1 MIYKTDDYPKK
12 CLLEMRDV
20 IILTLFFYFFHHLS
34 RNNRDFLHLLTKTSS
49 IFATLG
55 IFIVAHNTRRYF
67 TDHFI
72 LLFNIAYLF
81 IGAFDFL
88 QLLAYK
94 QFHYNTAL
102 QFALCARCIQSVSWV
117 LVAYILKWKE
127 SEEKLLLLIYTVFAA
142 LLLLS
147 VLLGILP
154 PFFKPDHGLTRVA
167 KLSEVL
173 IALLFLFS
181 TIKIAKNRHVFEEYT
196 FKHLI
201 RALPATFL
209 SGFFLIVLPRTDLTF
224 TLGHFSEVLSRYLI
238 YQAVIQIGMEKLFLF
253 LCQSQTEL
261 ASEKEKLL
269 ITLESIGDAVIVT
282 DASGLITLA
291 NKASTELTGWG
302 RELLQEPFDKI
313 CYLIDDETSE
323 PIENPIKT
331 ALTTG
336 ELYELPKNTT
346 LVTKDGNERL
356 ISGIAT
362 PVRNMY
368 GNIIGATLAFRDVT
382 LRHRIKEELI
392 KREKLESIEILT
404 GGIAHDFNNML
415 AGIMANIELT
425 QLMIDRGKD
434 VTKNLSEMKSVI
446 EKASHLT
453 QQLMAFSK
461 EGAPVKEPTSLQE
474 LIHTTAEFTL
484 RGSHT
489 EYELEIP
496 PHLWACEVDKV
507 QISQVI
513 SNILINA
520 SQSMSGGGL
529 VKIKAEN
536 IVVFED
542 DEFLPLAPGD
552 YIKISITDKGP
563 GIPKKF
569 LKKIFD
575 PYFTTKKGGNGLGLA
590 TSYSIINK
598 HDGYI
603 EVKSAIGRGTS
614 FRIYLPALRKE
625 HPVNANC
632 KRPGGSRQG

>member
-1 MIYKTDDYPKK
+1 M
-12 CLLEMRDV
+12 LRDV

-34 RNNRDFLHLLTKTSS
+34 LNYRDFLHLLTKTFG
-49 IFATLG
+49 IFAALG
-55 IFIVAHNTRRYF
+55 IFIVARNTRRYF
-67 TDHFI
+67 TDHSI
-72 LLFNIAYLF
+72 MLFSIAYLF
-81 IGAFDFL
+81 IGVFDFL
-88 QLLAYK
+88 HSLSFKQL
-94 QFHYNTAL
+94 HYNTAI
-102 QFALCARCIQSVSWV
+102 QFALCARYIQSVSWV
-117 LVAYILKWKE
+117 LVAHALKWKE
-127 SEEKLLLLIYTVFAA
+127 LREKLLFIIYTIFAS
-142 LLLLS
+142 LLFLS
-147 VLLGILP
+147 VLMGILP
-154 PFFKPDHGLTRVA
+154 TCFIPGHGLTLFAR
-167 KLSEVL
+167 LSEVL
-173 IALLFLFS
+173 IGLLLLFS
-181 TIKIAKNRHVFEEYT
+181 INKIAKNRHVFEEYDI
-196 FKHLI
+196 KHLI

-209 SGFFLIVLPRTDLTF
+209 SGLFLIVLPRTDFTF
-224 TLGHFSEVLSRYLI
+224 TLGHFLEVISYYLI

-253 LCQSQTEL
+253 LRQSRAEL

-282 DASGLITLA
+282 NASGLITLA
-291 NKASTELTGWG
+291 NKASEELTGWG

-331 ALTTG
+331 ALNTG
-336 ELYELPKNTT
+336 QLCELPKNTI

-368 GNIIGATLAFRDVT
+368 GNIIGAALAFRDVT
-382 LRHRIKEELI
+382 LRNRIEEELI

-415 AGIMANIELT
+415 AGMMASIELT
-425 QLMIDRGKD
+425 QLMIDKGKD
-434 VTKNLSEMKSVI
+434 VTKNLSEIKSVI

-453 QQLMAFSK
+453 QQLMTFSK
-461 EGAPVKEPTSLQE
+461 EGAPVKEPTSLRE

-489 EYELEIP
+489 EYKVEIP
-496 PHLWACEVDKV
+496 DHLWACEVDKV

-520 SQSMSGGGL
+520 SQSMSGEGL

-536 IVVFED
+536 IVVIED

-552 YIKISITDKGP
+552 YIKISIIDKGP

-614 FRIYLPALRKE
+614 FSIYLPRSHEEVSGKYKL
-625 HPVNANC
+625 
-632 KRPGGSRQG
+632 

>member
-1 MIYKTDDYPKK
+1 
-12 CLLEMRDV
+12 MRDL

-34 RNNRDFLHLLTKTSS
+34 RNNRDFLHLLTKTFG

-55 IFIVAHNTRRYF
+55 IFTVGRNTRRYF

-72 LLFNIAYLF
+72 LLFSIAYLF

-88 QLLAYK
+88 HLLALK
-94 QFHYNTAL
+94 QFRYNAAF
-102 QFALCARCIQSVSWV
+102 QFTLCARYLQCVSWM
-117 LVAYILKWKE
+117 LVAPALKWKE
-127 SEEKLLLLIYTVFAA
+127 PQEKLLLLIYSVFSA
-142 LLLLS
+142 LLFLG
-147 VLLGILP
+147 VLLGIFP
-154 PFFKPDHGLTRVA
+154 PFFIPDHGLTRVA
-167 KLSEVL
+167 RLNEVL
-173 IALLFLFS
+173 VGLLLFFS
-181 TIKIAKNRHVFEEYT
+181 TIKIAKKRHLFEEYT

-201 RALPATFL
+201 RALPVTFL
-209 SGFFLIVLPRTDLTF
+209 SGFFLIALPHTDLTF
-224 TLGHFSEVLSRYLI
+224 TLGHFSEVLSSYLI
-238 YQAVIQIGMEKLFLF
+238 YQTMIQIGMEKLFLF
-253 LCQSQTEL
+253 LRQSQTEL

-291 NKASTELTGWG
+291 NKASAELTGWG

-323 PIENPIKT
+323 PIDNPIKT

-336 ELYELPKNTT
+336 QLYELPKNTI

-382 LRHRIKEELI
+382 LRRRIEEELI

-425 QLMIDRGKD
+425 QLMIAKGKD
-434 VTKNLSEMKSVI
+434 VTKNLSEIKSVI

-453 QQLMAFSK
+453 RQLMAFSK

-484 RGSHT
+484 RGSQT

-496 PHLWACEVDKV
+496 HHLWACEVDKV

-536 IVVFED
+536 IVVIRD

-552 YIKISITDKGP
+552 YIKISIIDKGP

-614 FRIYLPALRKE
+614 FSIYLPR
-625 HPVNANC
+625 
-632 KRPGGSRQG
+632 SRDEVSDQYQQ